1 MDDRSSQPSIWQTD
15 RIRLRAI
22 EPGDWETFW
31 AWNHDDEMTRNLDWL
46 WFPQSREA
54 VRLWVEEAS
63 RRRPE
68 NDAFHWVIENHDG
81 AVVGSIA
88 THDCNRR
95 CGTFGYGINVIAAH
109 RRVGYAADAIRVVL
123 RYYFDELGYQ
133 KVTVSIHAFNEAS
146 LAFHERL
153 GFQSEGRL
161 RRMIFTGGQ
170 YFDLLMYGMTKEE
183 FGGASINDDNE
194 LARK

>member
-1 MDDRSSQPSIWQTD
+1 MDDQSPQPSIWQTD
-15 RIRLRAI
+15 RVKLRAI

-31 AWNHDDEMTRNLDWL
+31 AWNHDDEMTRNLDWV

-54 VRLWVEEAS
+54 VRIWAEEAS
-63 RRRPE
+63 RKRPE
-68 NDAFHWVIENHDG
+68 NDEFHWVIESRDG

-95 CGTFGYGINVIAAH
+95 CGTFGYGINVLSTH
-109 RRVGYAADAIRVVL
+109 RRNGYASDAIRVVL
-123 RYYFDELGYQ
+123 RYAFEELGYQ
-133 KVTVSIHAFNEAS
+133 KVTVEVLAFNEAS
-146 LAFHERL
+146 ISLHQRL

-170 YFDLLMYGMTKEE
+170 YFDLLMFGMTKEE
-183 FGGASINDDNE
+183 FATNSLNVDNE